1 MRSKSLTLL
10 RKISSLSL
18 VVICSLVFAG
28 SVVSNAQ
35 GQDKDNNKPKVS
47 EGEAKGAKAI
57 SSAPDAA
64 AKLAA
69 AAEFVKK
76 YPKSSLRSEV
86 SSYVLGQIDKVGD
99 GTQKLALAE
108 TFQKTFTGDKEQE
121 AIQAIILD
129 AYFAAKRT
137 DDAFTLAAS
146 ILAKQPEHVVVLS
159 RMLIAGTDEAKRQN
173 PKYIGQSQ
181 QYGLKA
187 IELIEA
193 NKKPADITDA
203 AWENHKTLLPALYQN
218 MGILSLVSGN
228 SAEAKTRLEKAV
240 TLNPAEPFNYVL
252 LGSIAN
258 DEYQQLATS
267 HKAMPNGPQK
277 DEALKKATAMMDKV
291 IDLYAHAVGATDGKP
306 EYTQVHDQLMQD
318 LTPYYKYRHNQ
329 STEGLQQ
336 LIDKYKVPANP

>member
-1 MRSKSLTLL
+1 MKSTSILL
-10 RKISSLSL
+10 RKTSALLIS
-18 VVICSLVFAG
+18 IITFAF
-28 SVVSNAQ
+28 VVSLASGVQ
-35 GQDKDNNKPKVS
+35 GQDTNKEKNKPKVS
-47 EGEAKGAKAI
+47 EGESKGVDAI
-57 SSAPDAA
+57 NSAPDPA

-69 AAEFVKK
+69 GAEFVKK

-86 SSYVLGQIDKVGD
+86 SGYLAGQIDQVGD
-99 GTQKLALAE
+99 AAQKLALAE
-108 TFQKTFTGDKEQE
+108 TFQKTFTADKEQE
-121 AIQAIILD
+121 AIQPVILD
-129 AYFAAKRT
+129 AYLAAKRT

-146 ILAKQPEHVVVLS
+146 ILAKQPENVVLLS

-173 PKYIGQSQ
+173 PKYAAQSQ
-181 QYGLKA
+181 QHGLKA

-193 NKKPADITDA
+193 NKKPADMTDA
-203 AWENHKTLLPALYQN
+203 AWEKIKALLPALYQN
-218 MGILSLVSGN
+218 MGVLSLVSQN
-228 SAEAKTRLEKAV
+228 AAEAKTRLEKAA

-258 DEYQQLATS
+258 DEYQQLATT

-291 IDLYAHAVGATDGKP
+291 IDLYAHAVGASDGKP
-306 EYTQVHDQLMQD
+306 EYQQVHDQLMQD

-336 LIDKYKVPANP
+336 LIDKYKVPAKP

>member
-1 MRSKSLTLL
+1 MMRFKSLTLL
-10 RKISSLSL
+10 RKICSLSL
-18 VVICSLVFAG
+18 VICSLVFAG
-28 SVVSNAQ
+28 SIVSNAQ
-35 GQDKDNNKPKVS
+35 GQDKKPKVS
-47 EGEAKGAKAI
+47 EGEAKGASAI
-57 SSAPDAA
+57 NSAPDAA

-69 AAEFVKK
+69 AGEFVKK
-76 YPKSSLRSEV
+76 YPKSPLRAEV
-86 SSYVLGQIDKVGD
+86 SGYLVGQIDQVGD
-99 GTQKLALAE
+99 AAQKLALAE

-121 AIQAIILD
+121 AIQPVILD
-129 AYFAAKRT
+129 AYLAAKRT

-146 ILAKQPEHVVVLS
+146 ILAKQPENVVLLT

-173 PKYIGQSQ
+173 PKYAPQSQ

-193 NKKPADITDA
+193 NKKPADMTDA
-203 AWENHKTLLPALYQN
+203 AWENIKALLPALYQN
-218 MGILSLVSGN
+218 MGILSLVSRN
-228 SAEAKTRLEKAV
+228 SAEAQTRLEKAA

-258 DEYQQLATS
+258 DEYQQLATT
-267 HKAMPNGPQK
+267 HKSMPNGPQK

-306 EYTQVHDQLMQD
+306 EYQQIHDQLMQD

-336 LIDKYKVPANP
+336 LIDKYKVPAKP